1 MLNRK
6 GFIGP
11 IGDDL
16 PSLIP
21 LIFALI
27 IFFSTFSFALARYG
41 QMTASFEN
49 DLTVANISGIL
60 RGDSFITGPDDFSK
74 KCGTLPVT
82 KMKYVAGLTN
92 AMTAPEYFKLGL
104 SNPIVDYQGIDV
116 YNLKFVNDNV
126 DEDDELDPVGYNN
139 RDDNGNAEDDNDG
152 DGNIDSEYRCAN
164 VDKDE
169 ELTFEGSR
177 YRDVVYRIYP
187 IALQQ
192 NKVVRPMHLV
202 VVAWAE

>member
-49 DLTVANISGIL
+49 DLTVANISSIL
-60 RGDSFITGPDDFSK
+60 KGDSFITGSADFSK

-82 KMKYVAGLTN
+82 KMKYVVGITN
-92 AMTAPEYFKLGL
+92 AMTAPEYFKKGM
-104 SNPIVDYQGIDV
+104 SNPADYQGIDV

-126 DEDDELDPVGYNN
+126 DEDDELDLYGYNN
-139 RDDNGNAEDDNDG
+139 RDDDGDADEDNDG

-164 VDKDE
+164 VDKSE
-169 ELTFEGSR
+169 ELTFESSR
-177 YRDVVYRIYP
+177 HRDVVYRIYP

-202 VVAWAE
+202 VVAWTE

>member
-41 QMTASFEN
+41 QMTSSFEN
-49 DLTVANISGIL
+49 DLTVANISSIL

-74 KCGTLPVT
+74 KCSTLPVT
-82 KMKYVAGLTN
+82 KMKYVAGITN
-92 AMTAPEYFKLGL
+92 AMTAPEYFKKGM
-104 SNPIVDYQGIDV
+104 SDPSDYRGINV
-116 YNLKFVNDNV
+116 YDLKFVNNNV
-126 DEDDELDPVGYNN
+126 DEDDELDPDGYNN
-139 RDDNGNAEDDNDG
+139 RDDDGDEDKDDDG

-164 VDKDE
+164 IEKSE
-169 ELTFEGSR
+169 ELTFESSR
-177 YRDVVYRIYP
+177 NHNVVYRIYP